1 MVGEVHTTPWEMSEF
16 RFLSGRTIGVCAEP
30 NRSCARSEGSLTCC
44 TVEFHH
50 MLRYATRQSH
60 PGRVSRGRAARC
72 RPCAAPAATAPAERR
87 ALVMNVLL
95 LVCAHRRGLLG
106 TAGTAGPRCRGW
118 EGGGRPGSIVQP
130 PKR

>member
-16 RFLSGRTIGVCAEP
+16 RFLSGRTIRVCAEP

-72 RPCAAPAATAPAERR
+72 RPCAAPAATAPAERTGVGCWAR
-87 ALVMNVLL
+87 
-95 LVCAHRRGLLG
+95 LG
-106 TAGTAGPRCRGW
+106 HTAGPRCRGW

>member
-106 TAGTAGPRCRGW
+106 
-118 EGGGRPGSIVQP
+118 RPGSIVQP